1 MFGKENKKPVKK
13 PKKESGKEDWMQS
26 KWRPMMGWM
35 YMSVCMFDFIV
46 APILWTVVQFWEMQV
61 VNDAFRQWQPLTLQG
76 GGLFHVA
83 MGAVLGVSAYGRTQ
97 EKLVGASTVD
107 TTHSP
112 PTSPPM
118 AISSPSPMPIS
129 SSPMAGPAPSIGA
142 PKPLGPGPSTNMPAL

>member
-1 MFGKENKKPVKK
+1 MFGRENKKPAKK
-13 PKKESGKEDWMQS
+13 PKKEAGKEDWMQS

-35 YMSVCMFDFIV
+35 YMSVCMFDFIF

-97 EKLVGASTVD
+97 EKLGGATTVD
-107 TTHSP
+107 TTTSSP
-112 PTSPPM
+112 TPTPM
-118 AISSPSPMPIS
+118 PMPSPSPMPIP
-129 SSPMAGPAPSIGA
+129 SPMAGPVTPIGG